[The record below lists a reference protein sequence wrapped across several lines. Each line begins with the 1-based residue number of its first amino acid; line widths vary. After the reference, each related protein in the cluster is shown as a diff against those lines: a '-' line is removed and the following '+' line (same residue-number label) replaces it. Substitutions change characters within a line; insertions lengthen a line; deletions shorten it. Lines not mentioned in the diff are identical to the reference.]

1 MSKIN
6 IDGSGRLELPVSVV
20 KQIGAASL
28 ELVCH
33 SNAHLLFSNIE
44 SGFQLAGVLGEI
56 AMVDVL
62 SFLNMFRKT
71 GVMVVSLAGGQ
82 KEICFLRGEIV
93 AASSTFPEEDIC
105 GVLLEMG
112 KLDQNLLPKYRQLLS
127 NHDGNGRILVEK
139 GAIAPKDLWL
149 AMRQQVEDIVFNLF
163 GLSQGSFFFLER
175 EPEKEK
181 MVRLAM
187 STQNMI
193 MEGLR
198 RVDERALFMR
208 VIRSMDA
215 LPKLANSSVENLT
228 AEDER
233 LLALIE
239 AGGQDVRGVL
249 RRSGMSEFDGLRAL
263 YELINK
269 GAVSIEDAPAT
280 AVAGDLGEILLV
292 FNGALTA
299 LFRRVSAKN
308 SGFLNEIST
317 FIRQMP
323 SPFSYVFKDVS
334 LKSDGT
340 VDGRKVLTNLS
351 GLEEQDKKRLL
362 AEALSELIYMEC
374 MAAQRDLGQAESAR
388 LIQKVQEVPRRVKKL
403 LIKKQF
409 SEG

>member
-1 MSKIN
+1 MSRIN

-71 GVMVVSLAGGQ
+71 GVMVVNLAGGQ
-82 KEICFLRGEIV
+82 KEIFFLRGEII
-93 AASSTFPEEDIC
+93 AASSSFPEEDIC

-112 KLDQNLLPKYRQLLS
+112 KLDQDLLPKFRQLVS
-127 NHDGNGRILVEK
+127 NNDGNGRILVEK

-149 AMRQQVEDIVFNLF
+149 ATRQQVETIVFNLF
-163 GLSQGSFFFLER
+163 GLSQGSFFFLEK

-215 LPKLANSSVENLT
+215 LPKRSNVSIENL
-228 AEDER
+228 APEDQR

-269 GAVSIEDAPAT
+269 GAVAIEDAPAT

-299 LFRRVSAKN
+299 LFRRISAKN
-308 SGFLNEIST
+308 GGFLNEISN

-334 LKSDGT
+334 LRNDGS

>member
-6 IDGSGRLELPVSVV
+6 IDGSGRLELPVSVI
-20 KQIGAASL
+20 KEIGAASL

-33 SNAHLLFSNIE
+33 SNAHLLFSNVD

-71 GVMVVSLAGGQ
+71 GVLVVNLAGGK
-82 KEICFLRGEIV
+82 KEVGFLRGEIV
-93 AASSTFPEEDIC
+93 SAASSFPEEDIC

-112 KLDQNLLPKYRQLLS
+112 RLDQEALPKYRQLVCGCEGS
-127 NHDGNGRILVEK
+127 GRVLVEK
-139 GAIAPKDLWL
+139 GVIGPKDLWL
-149 AMRQQVEDIVFNLF
+149 ATRQQVESIVFNLF
-163 GLSQGSFFFLER
+163 GAAQGSFFFLER

-215 LPKLANSSVENLT
+215 LPKPTGKPADGLS

-233 LLALIE
+233 LLALVSR
-239 AGGQDVRGVL
+239 GDLDVRGVL
-249 RRSGMSEFDGLRAL
+249 RRSGMIEFEGLRAL
-263 YELINK
+263 YDLINK
-269 GAVSIEDAPAT
+269 GVVSIEDAPAT

-299 LFRRVSAKN
+299 LYRRVAARN
-308 SGFLNEIST
+308 AGFVNEVSN
-317 FIRQMP
+317 FMRQMP

-334 LKSDGT
+334 LREDGT

-351 GLEEQDKKRLL
+351 GLEDQDKKRLL

-403 LIKKQF
+403 LVKKQF

>member
-1 MSKIN
+1 
-6 IDGSGRLELPVSVV
+6 
-20 KQIGAASL
+20 
-28 ELVCH
+28 
-33 SNAHLLFSNIE
+33 
-44 SGFQLAGVLGEI
+44 
-56 AMVDVL
+56 
-62 SFLNMFRKT
+62 
-71 GVMVVSLAGGQ
+71 
-82 KEICFLRGEIV
+82 
-93 AASSTFPEEDIC
+93 
-105 GVLLEMG
+105 MG
-112 KLDQNLLPKYRQLLS
+112 KLDQDLLPKFRQLVS

-149 AMRQQVEDIVFNLF
+149 ATRQQVETIVFNLF
-163 GLSQGSFFFLER
+163 GLSQGSFFFLEK

-215 LPKLANSSVENLT
+215 LPKRSNVSIENL
-228 AEDER
+228 APEEQR

-269 GAVSIEDAPAT
+269 GAVAIEDAPAT

-299 LFRRVSAKN
+299 LFRRISAKN
-308 SGFLNEIST
+308 GGFLNEISN

-334 LKSDGT
+334 LRNDGS

>member
-20 KQIGAASL
+20 KEIGAASL

-33 SNAHLLFSNIE
+33 SNAHLLFSNVE

-71 GVMVVSLAGGQ
+71 GSLVVSLAGGQ
-82 KEICFLRGEIV
+82 KEVGFLRGEIV
-93 AASSTFPEEDIC
+93 AAESSFPEEDIC
-105 GVLLEMG
+105 GGLLEMG
-112 KLDQNLLPKYRQLLS
+112 KLDQDAMSKYRQLVNS
-127 NHDGNGRILVEK
+127 CGGSGRVLVEK
-139 GAIAPKDLWL
+139 GVIAPKDLWL
-149 AMRQQVEDIVFNLF
+149 ATRQQVETIVFNIF
-163 GLSQGSFFFLER
+163 SAAQGSFFFLER
-175 EPEKEK
+175 EPEKDK

-187 STQNMI
+187 TTQNMI

-198 RVDERALFMR
+198 RVDERALYMR
-208 VIRSMDA
+208 VIRSMNA
-215 LPKLANSSVENLT
+215 LPKVSGKTVTNLST
-228 AEDER
+228 EEER
-233 LLALIE
+233 LLALIDG
-239 AGGQDVRGVL
+239 ADLDVRGLL
-249 RRSGMSEFDGLRAL
+249 RRSGMAEFEGLRAL

-269 GAVSIEDAPAT
+269 GAVSIEEAPVT

-299 LFRRVSAKN
+299 LYRRISSKN
-308 SGFLNEIST
+308 SGFLGEVTS
-317 FIRQMP
+317 FLQQMP

-334 LKSDGT
+334 LRDDGT

-374 MAAQRDLGQAESAR
+374 MAAQRDLGQTESAR
-388 LIQKVQEVPRRVKKL
+388 LVKKVQEVPRRVKKL
-403 LIKKQF
+403 LLKKQF

>member
-6 IDGSGRLELPVSVV
+6 IDGSGRLELPISVA
-20 KQIGAASL
+20 KEIGAASL

-44 SGFQLAGVLGEI
+44 SGFRLAGVLGEI

-71 GVMVVSLAGGQ
+71 GTLVISLSGGQ
-82 KEICFLRGEIV
+82 KEIGFLRGEIV
-93 AASSTFPEEDIC
+93 TAVSSFPEEDIC
-105 GVLLEMG
+105 SVLLEMG
-112 KLDQNLLPKYRQLLS
+112 KLQQDMLPRCRQMLAS
-127 NHDGNGRILVEK
+127 GGNVRILVER
-139 GAIAPKDLWL
+139 GGVAPKDLWL
-149 AMRQQVEDIVFNLF
+149 ATRNQVENILFNLF
-163 GLSQGSFFFLER
+163 GLTQGSFFFLEK

-187 STQNMI
+187 NTQNLI

-215 LPKLANSSVENLT
+215 IPKVSGSSDGGDLEG
-228 AEDER
+228 DEAR
-233 LLALIE
+233 LYALIT
-239 AGGQDVRGVL
+239 AGDLEVRSLL
-249 RRSGMSEFDGLRAL
+249 RRSGMGEFEGLKVL

-269 GAVSIEDAPAT
+269 RLVTIEDAPAT
-280 AVAGDLGEILLV
+280 AVAGDLGEILLI

-299 LFRRVSAKN
+299 LYRKISAKN
-308 SGFLNEIST
+308 SGFRDEVST

-323 SPFSYVFKDVS
+323 SPFSYVFEDVT
-334 LKSDGT
+334 LRDDGA

-362 AEALSELIYMEC
+362 AEALSELVYMEC
-374 MAAQRDLGQAESAR
+374 MAAQRDLGQDGSAR
-388 LIQKVQEVPRRVKKL
+388 LIQKVQEVPRRVKSL
-403 LIKKQF
+403 LVKKQF
-409 SEG
+409 TDG

>member
-20 KQIGAASL
+20 KEIGAASL

-33 SNAHLLFSNIE
+33 SNAHLLFSNVE

-71 GVMVVSLAGGQ
+71 GVLVVSLSGGQ
-82 KEICFLRGEIV
+82 KDVSFLRGEIV
-93 AASSTFPEEDIC
+93 AAASTFPDEDIC
-105 GVLLEMG
+105 GVLAEMG
-112 KLDQNLLPKYRQLLS
+112 KLDQDAMPKFRQLLS
-127 NHDGNGRILVEK
+127 GHDGSGRILVEK
-139 GAIAPKDLWL
+139 GVIAPKDLWL
-149 AMRQQVEDIVFNLF
+149 ATRQQVENIVFNLF
-163 GLSQGSFFFLER
+163 GAAQGSFFFLER

-187 STQNMI
+187 TTQNMI

-215 LPKLANSSVENLT
+215 LPKPTEKTIANLT
-228 AEDER
+228 GEEEK
-233 LLALIE
+233 LLALVS
-239 AGGQDVRGVL
+239 AGDLDVRGVL
-249 RRSGMSEFDGLRAL
+249 RRSGMAEFEGLRAL

-269 GAVSIEDAPAT
+269 GAVSIQDAPAT

-299 LFRRVSAKN
+299 LFRRISAKN
-308 SGFLNEIST
+308 AGFLNEVSS
-317 FIRQMP
+317 FLRQMP
-323 SPFSYVFKDVS
+323 SPFSYVFKDVN
-334 LKSDGT
+334 LREDGT

-374 MAAQRDLGQAESAR
+374 MAAQRDLGQVESAR

-403 LIKKQF
+403 LVKKQF

>member
-33 SNAHLLFSNIE
+33 SNAHLLFSSLE

-71 GVMVVSLAGGQ
+71 GMLAIHLPGGE
-82 KEICFLRGEIV
+82 KSIFFLRGEIV
-93 AASSTFPEEDIC
+93 GAASWLVDEDLC
-105 GVLLEMG
+105 AVLLDMG
-112 KLDQNLLPKYRQLLS
+112 KLDEDVLPKVRRMMAGQ
-127 NHDGNGRILVEK
+127 NGNGRVLVEK
-139 GAIAPKDLWL
+139 GLIAPKDLWL
-149 AMRQQVEDIVFNLF
+149 ATRQQVEMIVFNVF
-163 GLSQGSFFFLER
+163 GQMQGSFFFLEK
-175 EPEKEK
+175 EPEKDK

-215 LPKLANSSVENLT
+215 VPKVSDKAVANLSPEETRMMEIVV
-228 AEDER
+228 
-233 LLALIE
+233 

-249 RRSGMSEFDGLRAL
+249 RGSGMAEFQGLRTL

-269 GAVSIEDAPAT
+269 GAVCMEDPPAV

-299 LFRRVSAKN
+299 LYRRISSKN
-308 SGFLNEIST
+308 AAFGEEVQSFL
-317 FIRQMP
+317 RQMP
-323 SPFSYVFKDVS
+323 SPFSYVFQDVA
-334 LKSDGT
+334 LRSDGT

-374 MAAQRDLGQAESAR
+374 MAAQRDLGQEASAR
-388 LIQKVQEVPRRVKKL
+388 LIQRVQEVPRRVKNL
-403 LIKKQF
+403 LVKKQF

>member
-1 MSKIN
+1 MSRIN
-6 IDGSGRLELPVSVV
+6 IDGSGRLELPVSVI
-20 KQIGAASL
+20 KEIGAASL

-33 SNAHLLFSNIE
+33 SNAHLLFSNVE

-71 GVMVVSLAGGQ
+71 GVLVVSLAGGQ
-82 KEICFLRGEIV
+82 KEVGFLRGEIV
-93 AASSTFPEEDIC
+93 TAASTFPEEDIC
-105 GVLLEMG
+105 GVLLELGRLQQDM
-112 KLDQNLLPKYRQLLS
+112 LPKYRQMVA
-127 NHDGNGRILVEK
+127 NNGSGGRVLVER
-139 GAIAPKDLWL
+139 GVIAPKDLWL
-149 AMRQQVEDIVFNLF
+149 ATRQQVENVVFNLF
-163 GLSQGSFFFLER
+163 GLGQGSFFFLER
-175 EPEKEK
+175 VPEKDK
-181 MVRLAM
+181 MVRLSM
-187 STQNMI
+187 NTQNLI

-215 LPKLANSSVENLT
+215 IPRASGAAAEGLAGDE
-228 AEDER
+228 ER
-233 LLALIE
+233 LYGLIR
-239 AGGQDVRGVL
+239 AGELDVRAVL
-249 RRSGMSEFDGLRAL
+249 RRGGMGEFEGLRAL

-269 GAVSIEDAPAT
+269 GAVTMEEAPVT
-280 AVAGDLGEILLV
+280 AVAGDLGEILLI

-299 LFRRVSAKN
+299 LYRRVSARN
-308 SGFLNEIST
+308 SGFRNEVSN

-323 SPFSYVFKDVS
+323 SPFSYVFEDVTLKD
-334 LKSDGT
+334 DGT

-362 AEALSELIYMEC
+362 AESLSELVYMEC
-374 MAAQRDLGQAESAR
+374 MAAQRDLGQDGSAR

-403 LIKKQF
+403 LVKKQF

>member
-1 MSKIN
+1 MSFKC
-6 IDGSGRLELPVSVV
+6 
-20 KQIGAASL
+20 SL
-28 ELVCH
+28 
-33 SNAHLLFSNIE
+33 AFSNVE

-71 GVMVVSLAGGQ
+71 GALIVSLAGGE
-82 KEICFLRGEIV
+82 KEVSFLRGEIV
-93 AASSTFPEEDIC
+93 AAASSFPEEDIC
-105 GVLLEMG
+105 TVLLEMG
-112 KLDQNLLPKYRQLLS
+112 KLDQGALPKYRQLLAS
-127 NHDGNGRILVEK
+127 SGGSGRVLVEK
-139 GAIAPKDLWL
+139 GVIAPKDLWL
-149 AMRQQVEDIVFNLF
+149 ATRTQVENIVFNIF
-163 GLSQGSFFFLER
+163 GASQGSFFFLEK

-187 STQNMI
+187 TTQNMI

-215 LPKLANSSVENLT
+215 LPKASGKTVDNLT
-228 AEDER
+228 AEEER
-233 LLALIE
+233 LLKLIVD
-239 AGGQDVRGVL
+239 GGLDVRELL
-249 RRSGMSEFDGLRAL
+249 RRGKMAEFEGLRAL

-269 GAVSIEDAPAT
+269 GVVSIQDAPAT

-299 LFRRVSAKN
+299 LYRRVSAKN
-308 SGFLNEIST
+308 KDFLNEIST
-317 FIRQMP
+317 FLRQMP
-323 SPFSYVFKDVS
+323 SPFSYVFKDVN
-334 LKSDGT
+334 LREDGT

-388 LIQKVQEVPRRVKKL
+388 LIQKVQEVPRRVNKL
-403 LIKKQF
+403 LVKKQF

>member
-20 KQIGAASL
+20 REIGAASL

-33 SNAHLLFSNIE
+33 SNAHLLFSNVDC
-44 SGFQLAGVLGEI
+44 GFQLAGVLGEI

-71 GVMVVSLAGGQ
+71 GALVVSLAGGE
-82 KEICFLRGEIV
+82 KEVSFLRGEIV
-93 AASSTFPEEDIC
+93 AAASSFPEEDIC
-105 GVLLEMG
+105 TVLLEMG
-112 KLDQNLLPKYRQLLS
+112 KLDQGALPKYRQLIAGS
-127 NHDGNGRILVEK
+127 GGSGRVLVEK
-139 GAIAPKDLWL
+139 GVIAPKDLWL
-149 AMRQQVEDIVFNLF
+149 ATRSQVENIVFNIF
-163 GLSQGSFFFLER
+163 GASQGSFFFLEK

-187 STQNMI
+187 TTQNMI

-215 LPKLANSSVENLT
+215 LPKASGKSVENLT
-228 AEDER
+228 AEEER
-233 LLALIE
+233 LLKLIV
-239 AGGQDVRGVL
+239 GGGLDVRELL
-249 RRSGMSEFDGLRAL
+249 RRGKMSEFEGLRAL

-269 GAVSIEDAPAT
+269 GVVSIQDAPAT

-299 LFRRVSAKN
+299 LYRRVSAKN
-308 SGFLNEIST
+308 SEFLNEIST
-317 FIRQMP
+317 FLRQMP

-334 LKSDGT
+334 LREDGT

-388 LIQKVQEVPRRVKKL
+388 LIQKVQEVPRRVNKL
-403 LIKKQF
+403 LVKKQF

>member
-20 KQIGAASL
+20 REIGAASL

-33 SNAHLLFSNIE
+33 SNAHLLFSNVDC
-44 SGFQLAGVLGEI
+44 GFQLAGVLGEI

-71 GVMVVSLAGGQ
+71 GALVVSLAGGE
-82 KEICFLRGEIV
+82 KEVSFLRGEIV
-93 AASSTFPEEDIC
+93 AAASSFPEEDIC
-105 GVLLEMG
+105 TVLLEMG
-112 KLDQNLLPKYRQLLS
+112 KLDQGALPKYRQLIAGS
-127 NHDGNGRILVEK
+127 GGSGRVLVEK
-139 GAIAPKDLWL
+139 GVIAPKDLWL
-149 AMRQQVEDIVFNLF
+149 ATRSQVENIVFNIF
-163 GLSQGSFFFLER
+163 GASQGSFFFLEK

-187 STQNMI
+187 TTQNMI

-215 LPKLANSSVENLT
+215 LPKASGKSVENLT
-228 AEDER
+228 AEEER
-233 LLALIE
+233 LLKLIV
-239 AGGQDVRGVL
+239 GGGLDVRELL
-249 RRSGMSEFDGLRAL
+249 RRGKMSEFEGLRAL

-269 GAVSIEDAPAT
+269 GAVSIQDAPAT

-299 LFRRVSAKN
+299 LYRRVSAKN
-308 SGFLNEIST
+308 SEFLNEITT
-317 FIRQMP
+317 FLRQMP

-334 LKSDGT
+334 LREDGT

-388 LIQKVQEVPRRVKKL
+388 LIQKVQEVPRRVNKL
-403 LIKKQF
+403 LVKKQF